1 MSGEARELRRLAT
14 LDRNRGAE
22 QIRWSFDIFEP
33 EDDGQPARYI
43 TARKWYKADGAE
55 WRPTKAGVTIRM
67 GELDE
72 VIEALQRVQRARDQQ
87 TEPQPRRPTHTD
99 RQVSRSELTPDEL
112 DEVF

>member
-55 WRPTKAGVTIRM
+55 WETDQGRRDHSHG
-67 GELDE
+67 
-72 VIEALQRVQRARDQQ
+72 RVG
-87 TEPQPRRPTHTD
+87 
-99 RQVSRSELTPDEL
+99 RSD
-112 DEVF
+112 